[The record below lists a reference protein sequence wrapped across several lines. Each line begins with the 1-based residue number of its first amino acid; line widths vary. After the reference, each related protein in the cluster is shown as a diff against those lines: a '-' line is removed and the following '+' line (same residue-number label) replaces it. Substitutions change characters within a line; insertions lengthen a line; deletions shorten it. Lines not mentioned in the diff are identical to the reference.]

1 MDMGAI
7 FSSSFA
13 ILKKRPLQFVTIL
26 LLPMALM
33 VAIILIFALAMIPI
47 AQGGRDAAV
56 GGVVLGVLVFFVAM
70 VVVTLFEYRALA
82 MMSVATYDIAAGR
95 ESSTGNLMARTK
107 GVMGRVFV
115 LLIAVYAAA
124 LLVGLIFAGIVGG
137 AVGLASG
144 RGDGSGAG
152 GVAGLVI
159 LLYLAVIVVSVYLGV
174 RWMFLLPI
182 LGLEGRSGFAS
193 LGRSWQ
199 MTKGNFWR
207 LFLTSFVESIAIGVV
222 LVLLYLVSVAI
233 LLGASGGGENMG
245 AAGIVVGVILA
256 IVWLAVM
263 LLVTPFDQVFRTV
276 MYLDQLGRD
285 QLAGRGPQPGA
296 PAQMPGV
303 DPAQQLGYGAG
314 GATAYQGGQYGYP
327 QYGQQP
333 VEQSR
338 HPEQDAQQAPQYG
351 QAPEYGAQPYG
362 QYGQNPD
369 APQAGPAGPAP
380 DPDPEKK
387 DGPAS

>member
-56 GGVVLGVLVFFVAM
+56 GGVVLCVLVFFVAM

-152 GVAGLVI
+152 GVAGLLI

-222 LVLLYLVSVAI
+222 LVPLYLVSVAI

-314 GATAYQGGQYGYP
+314 GATASQGGQHGYP

-333 VEQSR
+333 VEQS
-338 HPEQDAQQAPQYG
+338 